1 MGFRPWTQ
9 TLGPPRDVTH
19 NSRNTIIALL
29 GLLGLFGVGAV
40 LSIWWMVGDTSFLA
54 GGRVAVVPLEGVIAD
69 EAGFTSA
76 LDGFRDD
83 PSVRAFVIEIESS
96 GGTVGASQS
105 IYEAIRTLRDDDD
118 RPVLAWMGDVG
129 ASGGYYAAVGAD
141 SVYALPGTMTG
152 SIGVI
157 MEFPN
162 AEELFRKVGLGWE
175 VVTSGEHKDLGGFA
189 RALAPEDRAILEEL
203 VRDVHEQFV
212 EVVSDNRGLD
222 LATVRGLAD
231 GRVYTGRQANELGL
245 VDGLMTLTETIGLAG
260 RMAGLGPDPTIVR
273 PREPTIGLFDLLGGL
288 SIGEARGWVASLAPL
303 RPSAPRL
310 LFELR

>member
-1 MGFRPWTQ
+1 MIQEKRST
-9 TLGPPRDVTH
+9 V
-19 NSRNTIIALL
+19 IALL
-29 GLLGLFGVGAV
+29 TLLGIFGLGAV
-40 LSIWWMVGDTSFLA
+40 LSIWWTVGNTSFLA
-54 GGRVAVVPLEGVIAD
+54 GGRVAVVPLRGVIAD
-69 EAGFTSA
+69 EAGFTKA

-83 PSVRAFVIEIESS
+83 PGVRAFVIEIESP

-105 IYEAIRTLRDDDD
+105 IFEAIRDLRDDDD

-162 AEELFRKVGLGWE
+162 AEELFQKVGLGWE
-175 VVTSGEHKDLGGFA
+175 VVTSGAHKDLGGFA
-189 RALAPEDRAILEEL
+189 RALSPEDREILEEL

-212 EVVSDNRGLD
+212 EVVAENRGLD
-222 LATVRGLAD
+222 RETVLGLAD

-245 VDGLMTLTETIGLAG
+245 VDGLMTLPETIALAG
-260 RMAGLGPDPTIVR
+260 RMAGLGTDPTIVR
-273 PREPTIGLFDLLGGL
+273 PREPTVGLFDLIGGL
-288 SIGEARGWVASLAPL
+288 SLGEARTWIGSLAPL

>member
-1 MGFRPWTQ
+1 
-9 TLGPPRDVTH
+9 VTH
-19 NSRNTIIALL
+19 DKRNTVIALL
-29 GLLGLFGVGAV
+29 ALFGLFGVGAI
-40 LSIWWMVGDTSFLA
+40 LSIWWTVGNTSFLA
-54 GGRVAVVPLEGVIAD
+54 GGRVAVVPLRGVIAD
-69 EAGFTSA
+69 EAGFTKA
-76 LDGFRDD
+76 LNGFRED
-83 PSVRAFVIEIESS
+83 PSVRAFVIEIESP

-105 IYEAIRTLRDDDD
+105 IFEAIRDLRDDDD

-162 AEELFRKVGLGWE
+162 AEELFRKVGVGWE
-175 VVTSGEHKDLGGFA
+175 VVTSGAHKDLGGLA
-189 RALAPEDRAILEEL
+189 RALSPEDREILEEI

-212 EVVSDNRGLD
+212 EVVSENRSLD
-222 LATVRGLAD
+222 RETVLGLAD
-231 GRVYTGRQANELGL
+231 GRIFTGRQANELGL
-245 VDGLMTLTETIGLAG
+245 IDGLMTLTETIALAG
-260 RMAGLGPDPTIVR
+260 RMAGLGTDPAIVR

-288 SIGEARGWVASLAPL
+288 SIGDARTWIGSVAPL
-303 RPSAPRL
+303 RPGAPRL